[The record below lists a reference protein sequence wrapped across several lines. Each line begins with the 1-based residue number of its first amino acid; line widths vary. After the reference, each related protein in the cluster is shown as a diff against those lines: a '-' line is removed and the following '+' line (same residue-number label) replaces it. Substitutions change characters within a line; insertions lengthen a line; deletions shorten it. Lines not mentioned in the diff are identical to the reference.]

1 MRVVV
6 VMRDSRGL
14 VTTVAWNALAYLLL
28 RPLGVSTHTHWDQ
41 SHGTALP
48 SNPHEDGDGGGG
60 A

>member
-1 MRVVV
+1 
-6 VMRDSRGL
+6 MRDSRGL